1 MGTRASDRARPWWGL
16 DDLEILVTWLG
27 GGAARRDV
35 EWFVETARTA
45 RPALGGDDVVAAGMA
60 PGPRVAEALRALRD
74 ARLDRRVTDRDS
86 EVLFVQSF
94 VSRKEG

>member
-1 MGTRASDRARPWWGL
+1 MQEEIRKLEARLGEAGQPAGEGAEGEA
-16 DDLEILVTWLG
+16 LE
-27 GGAARRDV
+27 
-35 EWFVETARTA
+35 FVETAQTA
-45 RPALGGDDVVAAGMA
+45 RPALGGDDVVAAGVA

-86 EVLFVQSF
+86 EVLFVQGF